1 MDRFELLAM
10 SSCVPFKA
18 NKQYEYKYHFV
29 CPFHVV
35 APYLFKS
42 YFPGIYYVL
51 NSRTRFFLS
60 VVAVCNG
67 G

>member
-18 NKQYEYKYHFV
+18 SKQYDYKYHFV

-42 YFPGIYYVL
+42 YFPGIL
-51 NSRTRFFLS
+51 ILFNSWCRFFVS
-60 VVAVCNG
+60 MVAVCN
-67 G
+67 

>member
-10 SSCVPFKA
+10 SSCIPFKA

-42 YFPGIYYVL
+42 YFPGMC
-51 NSRTRFFLS
+51 S
-60 VVAVCNG
+60 VFD
-67 G
+67 

>member
-10 SSCVPFKA
+10 SSCIPFKA

-42 YFPGIYYVL
+42 YFPGMCSVL
-51 NSRTRFFLS
+51 GSRSRFFLPLA
-60 VVAVCNG
+60 AVCN
-67 G
+67 